1 LNNRHTIFGEVTS
14 GMDVVNSLTRRD
26 PSQNPDYPGDA
37 IETIT
42 ITEQ

>member
-1 LNNRHTIFGEVTS
+1 
-14 GMDVVNSLTRRD
+14 MDVVNGITRRD
-26 PSQNPDYPGDA
+26 PEQAPDFEGDA